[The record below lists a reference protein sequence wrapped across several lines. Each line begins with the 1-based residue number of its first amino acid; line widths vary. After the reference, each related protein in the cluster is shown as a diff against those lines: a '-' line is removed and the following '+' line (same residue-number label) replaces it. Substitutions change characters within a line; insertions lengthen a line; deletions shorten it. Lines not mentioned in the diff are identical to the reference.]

1 MKEYYPKRETIPTAW
16 LVAPKFQPDFIWSPD
31 EQGWQVTNIGR
42 ESIDKH
48 CETGD
53 GNKPAII
60 CLETGEVFTFR
71 QIKEASDR
79 LAGALIEAGVKVGER
94 LALRYASRPAAIIA
108 ATAAWKAGAV
118 VVPIPTQARRSEI
131 EFYLKDTDARWVIV
145 LNEGDLYSELEAVLP
160 ATGVKGV
167 IIGEKSP
174 GMAGESLEALIEQ
187 GNASLAETVHTEA
200 NDLAVVW
207 HTGGTTGVPKA
218 TYHTHRRWLIAGKRL
233 AATWKLDAHQR
244 WIYGIPVSNVAGFLG
259 RFICA
264 LQHGATLIE
273 PKSLSGTDVLE
284 AIVEQQVTHLLGIPV
299 TLSLLADASSDKTQ
313 ALSSLQEVY
322 APFLVTGAGNLYERW
337 EKLGYRLGNPLG
349 SSILCQWFIGPV
361 AGETMPPFALGK
373 PVAGYEVR
381 IVDIAGASITSLQPG
396 AVGRI
401 AVRGP
406 TGLTYWN
413 RSELQAVEVRQGWTI
428 TDDLGRMDDKGIV
441 WFLGRLNNLIVT
453 AGYKVAPGEV
463 EQVLLTHP
471 QVREAAVTGIA
482 DPLRGQV
489 VAAFIVVKDGEGDDA
504 LAHELQEWC
513 KRHLAP
519 YKYPRKVFFCR
530 AFPRDPVGK
539 VQIRTLV
546 HSMTGVEP

>member
-1 MKEYYPKRETIPTAW
+1 MKEYYPQRETLPIAW
-16 LVAPKFQPDFIWSPD
+16 LVSPEFQPDFIWHAD
-31 EQGWQVTNIGR
+31 EQEWQVANVGR

-48 CETGD
+48 CETGYES
-53 GNKPAII
+53 KPAVI
-60 CLETGEVFTFR
+60 CLDTGETCTFG

-79 LAGALIEAGVKVGER
+79 LAGALIESGIKVGER

-118 VVPIPTQARRSEI
+118 VVPIPAQARRSEI

-145 LNEGDLYSELEAVLP
+145 LNEGDLYSELEAALP
-160 ATGVKGV
+160 ATGVKRV
-167 IIGEKSP
+167 IIGKKSP

-187 GNASLAETVHTEA
+187 GNACLAETVHTEA
-200 NDLAVVW
+200 NDLAVIW
-207 HTGGTTGVPKA
+207 HTGGTTGIPKA
-218 TYHTHRRWLIAGKRL
+218 TYHTHRRWLIAGRRL
-233 AATWKLDAHQR
+233 ASTWKLDVHQR
-244 WIYGIPVSNVAGFLG
+244 WVYGIPVSNVAGFLG
-259 RFICA
+259 RFICV

-284 AIVEQQVTHLLGIPV
+284 AIAEQRVTHLLGVPI
-299 TLSLLADASSDKTQ
+299 TLNLLADASAGKTH

-337 EKLGYRLGNPLG
+337 EKTGYRLKNPLG

-361 AGETMPPFALGK
+361 AGETTPPFALGK
-373 PVAGYEVR
+373 PAAGYEAR
-381 IVDIAGASITSLQPG
+381 IVDIAGHSITPLQPG

-413 RSELQAVEVRQGWTI
+413 RSELQKVEVREGWTI
-428 TDDLGRMDDKGIV
+428 TDDLGRKDDKNAI

-489 VAAFIVVKDGEGDDA
+489 VAAFIVVKAGEGDEV

-519 YKYPRKVFFCR
+519 YKYPRKVFFCN

-539 VQIRTLV
+539 VQLRTLV
-546 HSMTGVEP
+546 HSVARVE